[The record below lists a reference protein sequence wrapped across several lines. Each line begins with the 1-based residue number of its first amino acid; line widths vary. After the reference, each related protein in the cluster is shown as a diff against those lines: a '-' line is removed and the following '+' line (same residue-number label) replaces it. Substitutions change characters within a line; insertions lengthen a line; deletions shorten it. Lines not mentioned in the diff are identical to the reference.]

1 MYLNSL
7 ELWNFRKFEELH
19 IGFDRQLTVL
29 VGDNGYGKSAV
40 VDAAAIAL
48 GTFFMH
54 IPQASQRSIRNTDAR
69 VVSRAVGST
78 IERRS
83 QFPVIVRADGCAYGR
98 SLSWKRELRRDTG
111 RTAWGNARGDG
122 RAVRA
127 GP

>member
-7 ELWNFRKFEELH
+7 ELRNFRKFEELH

-69 VVSRAVGST
+69 VVSRA
-78 IERRS
+78 
-83 QFPVIVRADGCAYGR
+83 ADAQWCYRPHETPPARQCCEYCADWLGVC
-98 SLSWKRELRRDTG
+98 
-111 RTAWGNARGDG
+111 A
-122 RAVRA
+122 
-127 GP
+127 

>member
-98 SLSWKRELRRDTG
+98 SLS
-111 RTAWGNARGDG
+111 
-122 RAVRA
+122 
-127 GP
+127 